1 MKPTLAATIM
11 MLLVAN
17 ALHAADDAKFHPP
30 QEWTVAKQADGS
42 VGVQPPGVPAG
53 KTCGVLLLPDAEG
66 EVNVVHQMTW
76 QQMTAQA
83 KIVSGGE
90 VGAGRSVAGL
100 EKRWTA
106 AVVDAADT
114 RRTYMHFFSVQS
126 GPRVRRVLYV
136 SDDRGLFD
144 THLPAVK
151 EMLDNVGIDP
161 ADVARKKAGRDP
173 ATRANGPGLEG
184 LFYRSRIGFDPAG
197 ERGAVAQRVDYL
209 CFAPDGRA
217 YNGHPSGGPDV
228 CFEHDDPRSPSY
240 GQYTLSGDEIVI
252 KWNHDPL
259 LNQQHTQTV
268 KRLPDDNLAAG
279 DVTFHKFAPC
289 DGLKLDGAYSITWG
303 DGSKSTIRFTRDGR
317 FTERGLK
324 DCVNLDQL
332 AHPDWPKLPESGD
345 GAYTI
350 GRNTLEVKY
359 DNDGPTRRM
368 LFTTPDDDPT
378 NPKKISI
385 ANNPL
390 ERE

>member
-1 MKPTLAATIM
+1 MKPSFAATFM
-11 MLLVAN
+11 MLLIAN
-17 ALHAADDAKFHPP
+17 TVYAADEAKFFPP
-30 QEWTVAKQADGS
+30 QDWTVAKQPNGS
-42 VGVQPPGVPAG
+42 VEVQPPGVPAG

-90 VGAGRSVAGL
+90 VGAGRSAAGF

-106 AVVDAADT
+106 AIVDSPNAA
-114 RRTYMHFFSVQS
+114 RAYMHFFSVQA

-136 SDDRGLFD
+136 SDDQAQFD
-144 THLPAVK
+144 KHLPAVE
-151 EMLDNVGIDP
+151 EMLDNVGVDP
-161 ADVARKKAGRDP
+161 ADVAKKKADR
-173 ATRANGPGLEG
+173 AAARANGPGLDG
-184 LFYRSRIGFDPAG
+184 VFYRSRIGFDPAG
-197 ERGAVAQRVDYL
+197 DRGAVAQRVDYL
-209 CFAPDGRA
+209 CLAPDGRA
-217 YNGHPSGGPDV
+217 YNGHPSGGPAV

-252 KWNHDPL
+252 KWNHDPI
-259 LNQQHTQTV
+259 LNQQHTQ
-268 KRLPDDNLAAG
+268 KLKLLPDGKLAEG
-279 DVTFHKFAPC
+279 DDRFHKFAPC
-289 DGLKLDGAYSITWG
+289 DGLKLDGAYSITWA
-303 DGSKSTIRFTRDGR
+303 DGSKSTIRFTPDGR

-332 AHPDWPKLPESGD
+332 AHPDWPKLPASGE

-368 LFTTPDDDPT
+368 LFTTPDDPA

-385 ANNPL
+385 ASNPL